1 MITLNTKQF
10 KKDMNNIIDYSLG
23 FLDGVQGGK
32 KLFLDSIGRKA
43 IETMKE
49 FIDSYARTDPAML
62 HHVYEWYQVG
72 SPNARLF
79 DIDYTVSGVG
89 LTFYTSLTQ
98 SQSIKSGSN
107 VPFYNKATIM
117 EKGKPLTI
125 RPKKSPVL
133 VFEDNGETVFTPNPV
148 KVYNPGGEDVEGGF
162 EEVFNIFM
170 TQYFKQSFLKM
181 SGISDYIKNPR
192 VFKTNMKSGKRGG
205 RSVGYSTGYK
215 WIANAVIG

>member
-1 MITLNTKQF
+1 MITFNTKQF
-10 KKDMNNIIDYSLG
+10 KIDMTNIVDYSLG

-32 KLFLDSIGRKA
+32 KVLLDSIGRKS
-43 IETMKE
+43 IEVMKE
-49 FIDSYARTDPAML
+49 FIDSYARIDPAML

-89 LTFYTSLTQ
+89 LTFYTTLTQ
-98 SQSIKSGSN
+98 SQSIKAGSN
-107 VPFYNKATIM
+107 TPFYNKATVM

-133 VFEDNGETVFTPNPV
+133 AFEDNGETVFTRNPV

-181 SGISDYIKNPR
+181 SGISDYIKYPK
-192 VFKTNMKSGKRGG
+192 VFKTNMKAGKRGG
-205 RSVGYSTGYK
+205 KTVGYSTGYK
-215 WIANAVIG
+215 WIANAVIN